1 MRFRT
6 EIRPVHIKDL
16 FLSKLSNVFQV
27 PFIEARAG
35 FNTFYLF
42 ILMLFVITLIIV

>member
-1 MRFRT
+1 MQSRT

-16 FLSKLSNVFQV
+16 FLHKLSELFQV
-27 PFIEARAG
+27 PFIKARAG

-42 ILMLFVITLIIV
+42 ILMMFVLLLIMY